1 MAAHGEMRC
10 GGEGLMGRMANT
22 EQVQAEQ
29 DKAELNKE
37 SALGA
42 CGASQ
47 AGESGGKPDDALL
60 GSDSLGKP
68 ADGKPSGEKPA
79 GGKPNSPSH
88 ADEKVLRMGTG
99 SIPKL
104 ILEFAVPSVCGMMV
118 NGAYNLISSI
128 FLGQA
133 MGELGLAV
141 ATAANP
147 TMIIFMGLSM
157 LVGMGGNALCALRLG
172 EGRKDLAERTLGNT
186 VTLSFIL
193 WALILFL
200 AFCPWTVDALLTLS
214 SATGDTRPHAQTFV
228 QILSLGFVFQCVG
241 AGVNN
246 FIRTAGAPNRALL
259 TMVIGAVSCTGFSFL
274 YVMVL
279 GWGVPGSALATVC
292 GQAVSAATVV
302 WYFTRT
308 KNVPLRLRLSEM
320 RFDPR
325 TAGKIILLGLASFS
339 VQLGAFLVGLATN
352 YVLVKYGA
360 LSPIGSDDALASI
373 GVVQRIAMFSVL
385 PIIGVAAAIQP
396 LLGFNYGA
404 RNIKRVRKTL
414 AWGIGVATVI
424 SVLFW
429 AFVHL
434 FSTELVTLFG
444 ITKPALLQ
452 FTIFA
457 LNVQLIMLPIVGFQ
471 IVGANYF
478 QATGQPIKSTL
489 LTLTRQVIFLI
500 PLYFTLPEM
509 LPTLFPQYTGLD
521 AVYFACPVADFLAI
535 FTTAVFMVIEL
546 RRLRRVE
553 RGEAA
558 VRI

>member
-1 MAAHGEMRC
+1 M
-10 GGEGLMGRMANT
+10 
-22 EQVQAEQ
+22 
-29 DKAELNKE
+29 
-37 SALGA
+37 SAGNGVA
-42 CGASQ
+42 
-47 AGESGGKPDDALL
+47 DA
-60 GSDSLGKP
+60 
-68 ADGKPSGEKPA
+68 
-79 GGKPNSPSH
+79 
-88 ADEKVLRMGTG
+88 KVMRMGTG

-172 EGRKDLAERTLGNT
+172 EGRKDLAELTLGNT

-193 WALILFL
+193 WAFILFV
-200 AFCPWTVDALLTLS
+200 AFCPWTVDLLLSLS
-214 SATGDTRPHAQTFV
+214 SATDDIRPYARTFV

-259 TMVIGAVSCTGFSFL
+259 TMVIGAVSCTAFSFL
-274 YVMVL
+274 FVMVL
-279 GWGVPGSALATVC
+279 GWEVPGSALATVC
-292 GQAVSAATVV
+292 GQAVSATTVV

-308 KNVPLRLRLSEM
+308 KNVPLRLKLPNM
-320 RFDPR
+320 RFHAR
-325 TAGKIILLGLASFS
+325 TAGKILLLGMASFA
-339 VQLGAFLVGLATN
+339 VQFGAFAVGLVSN

-360 LSPIGSDDALASI
+360 LSPIGSEDALASI

-396 LLGFNYGA
+396 ILGFNYGA
-404 RNIKRVRKTL
+404 RNIARVRKTL
-414 AWGIGVATVI
+414 ACGIAVATVI

-429 AFVHL
+429 LFVHL
-434 FSTELVTLFG
+434 LSTELVALFG
-444 ITKPALLQ
+444 ITKPALSE
-452 FTIFA
+452 FTVFA
-457 LNVQLIMLPIVGFQ
+457 LNVQLILLPIVGFQ

-478 QATGQPIKSTL
+478 QATGQPVKSTL

-500 PLYFTLPEM
+500 PMYFTLPEL
-509 LPTLFPQYTGLD
+509 LPTLLPQYTGLD
-521 AVYFACPVADFLAI
+521 AIYFACPVADFLAI
-535 FTTAVFMVIEL
+535 FTTAVFMLFEL
-546 RRLRRVE
+546 RRLRRIE
-553 RGEAA
+553 SGQTD